1 MQLSLWWS
9 VLTKIVNDLLFSSKN
24 SFITVRLGSKYAA
37 VACKEQRK
45 KLSYMKSLKHY
56 GPLLWMGFNY
66 LKVTERLRGSSLL
79 VTTQSPG
86 FPGTHLI
93 IFGRMKG

>member
-1 MQLSLWWS
+1 
-9 VLTKIVNDLLFSSKN
+9 
-24 SFITVRLGSKYAA
+24 
-37 VACKEQRK
+37 
-45 KLSYMKSLKHY
+45 MKSLKHY

-79 VTTQSPG
+79 VATQSPG

-93 IFGRMKG
+93 IFGRMKGWNNLDLVATQQIWIRDPGLEIQRFNH